1 MLSARY
7 WREMPQRYRL
17 EAGKCKKCGKV
28 FFPPRLVCSECKSQ
42 DFEKYKLKDTGKL
55 LTYTIIRIAPSQF
68 IDQVP
73 YVIGIV
79 ELEEKV
85 KVLTQITDCDLDKF
99 SIGMDVKI
107 EFRKIQQDGKA
118 GIICYGYKA
127 VPV

>member
-17 EAGKCKKCGKV
+17 EAGKCKKCNKI

-42 DFEKYKLKDTGKL
+42 EFEKCKLKNTGKL

-68 IDQVP
+68 TDQAP
-73 YVIGIV
+73 YAIGIV
-79 ELEEKV
+79 QLDEGV
-85 KVLTQITDCDLDKF
+85 KLLIQITDCDLDKL

-118 GIICYGYKA
+118 GIICYGYKV
-127 VPV
+127 VPA

>member
-17 EAGKCKKCGKV
+17 EAEKCKSCGKIY
-28 FFPPRLVCSECKSQ
+28 FPPRLVCSACKSKG
-42 DFEKYKLKDTGKL
+42 FEKYKLKDTGKL
-55 LTYTIIRIAPSQF
+55 LTYTIIRVGPSQF

-73 YVIGIV
+73 YALGVV
-79 ELEEKV
+79 ELGDEIKI
-85 KVLTQITDCDLDKF
+85 LAQITDCDLDKL
-99 SIGMDVKI
+99 STGMKLKI
-107 EFRKIQQDGKA
+107 EFRKLQEDGKA